1 MRRTAYKNIVK
12 QLLIFTAVAGGLA
25 SCTSEEWQFD
35 APMQYNDALS
45 IIPTVFNGTATRA
58 ETVPAEDQ
66 LNENLLVSL
75 DVFVANAGQ
84 DAIINQWHLTTPS
97 STIESTVKSL
107 LVNYWE
113 KRTNLRKNNSYDVY
127 VAANN
132 EATKA
137 TIETVTGLMAL
148 SVTDANIIKKY
159 KVDAGT
165 SSDSPFTPE
174 KTFAMDGT
182 INNWTPDNDAD
193 EQVFE
198 VDMKRAAAKIQVN
211 VGFDQDFLDRLI
223 YRYDQEQY
231 ENDGTLVW
239 TDADGNALAEGAEKV
254 KKDEHDQIHVTGTPA
269 WRYVN
274 FSKSAPIF
282 ADGALDEET
291 EQGKRIFRQN
301 MFFNALNSIEGDD
314 KSFSITTYSY
324 PMAWEKSLAINDAP
338 FVMISVRFDEW
349 DNNSGTNGEWKANY
363 YYYRIPVCDENIIT
377 SLDRNKIYIVN
388 ATIDSYGSVGDNVE
402 QEVTLE
408 YEVMDWLNDD
418 ADNSNVIGKPL
429 DFLMVSPLNFNLYGD
444 GTQSVTLDAHS
455 PNGKK
460 VLVKEDVVVTWIDAN
475 GQERH
480 DKVDGLQTVPGQAT
494 DGKITVSSTVMPNH
508 AVKTITF
515 TVYLEGHENDMAHT
529 VTIKHFPVD
538 NIQNF
543 AGSWSSRWDG
553 VSGGTTTVREYS
565 WNPSADGWSSWDG
578 YEDNIECT
586 SEEYNSAEPEY
597 RSSSTVSMPIGTPS
611 NYDSRSSI
619 EQGNNNTW
627 RDNFREAVPE
637 GNRQGANSEP
647 NAYGPDASG
656 YWYWG
661 SDQTSGSNGNYDW
674 RVWRGIGFLGY
685 YDYYRWTNYYR
696 RIYYKNVTTYKA
708 RRYYRDVQSDTEAST
723 GDWVDWERDQTA
735 HSTQRIV
742 EDDNGRFHAH
752 VYVNGVIRN
761 INETWSY
768 GQYVATDGATNGTTV
783 QTNNHMYVI
792 QITSTSDKYMLG
804 KPIMGIPSESQSQ
817 DHVVSPAFMIAS
829 QLGVVTQGGG
839 IPSFTGQTAADH
851 CKTYMEVGTDG
862 TRYTHWR
869 LPTKE
874 EIGVIVA
881 YQNDRNAQ
889 DVITQVLG
897 GQNYWCL
904 DGSVAQTGTGRNP
917 EYTFLRCVRDLT
929 DEDLKRINGE

>member
-1 MRRTAYKNIVK
+1 MRRTAYRSITKH
-12 QLLIFTAVAGGLA
+12 LLMFVAIAGGLA
-25 SCTSEEWQFD
+25 SCTSEEWQFEN
-35 APMQYNDALS
+35 PQQYKDALS
-45 IIPTVFNGTATRA
+45 IVPTVFNATVTRA
-58 ETVPAEDQ
+58 ETVPAEET

-75 DVFVANAGQ
+75 DVFVANAGE
-84 DAIINQWHLTTPS
+84 DDIINQWHLTTPS

-113 KRTNLRKNNSYDVY
+113 KRTNIRKGSYYDVY

-137 TIETVTGLMAL
+137 SVETVTDLMAL
-148 SVTDANIIKKY
+148 SVTDANIIQRY

-165 SSDSPFTPE
+165 SADSPFTPE
-174 KTFAMDGT
+174 KIFVMDGK

-223 YRYDQEQY
+223 YRYDQAQY

-239 TDADGNALAEGAEKV
+239 TDAAGNALADGAEKV
-254 KKDEHDQIHVTGTPA
+254 LKNEPDRIHVTGTPA

-282 ADGALDEET
+282 TDGALDAET
-291 EQGKRIFRQN
+291 EQDKRIFRQN
-301 MFFNALNSIEGDD
+301 MFFNALNSIEGED

-349 DNNSGTNGEWKANY
+349 DETNGEWKANY
-363 YYYRIPVCDENIIT
+363 YYYRIPVCDESTIT

-408 YEVMDWLNDD
+408 YKVMDWLNET

-444 GTQSVTLDAHS
+444 GAESVTLDAHS
-455 PNGKK
+455 PNGKR
-460 VLVKEDVVVTWIDAN
+460 VLVKDVVVTWFDAN

-515 TVYLEGHENDMAHT
+515 TVYLEGHENDMAHQ

-543 AGSWSSRWDG
+543 TGSWSSRWTGDNSV
-553 VSGGTTTVREYS
+553 VSTTIRQYS
-565 WNPSADGWSSWDG
+565 WDPVKDGWEPGTYSSETIT
-578 YEDNIECT
+578 YETGEAGTPADYIAGNAQREDY
-586 SEEYNSAEPEY
+586 SGQVDMNDYEWVGWNLYYY
-597 RSSSTVSMPIGTPS
+597 RSLWTS
-611 NYDSRSSI
+611 
-619 EQGNNNTW
+619 
-627 RDNFREAVPE
+627 AVPQAS
-637 GNRQGANSEP
+637 RQGANSEA
-647 NAYGPDASG
+647 NAYKASDG
-656 YWYWG
+656 YYYWG
-661 SDQTSGSNGNYDW
+661 SGSQNSRNYNNDYDWIQGNGNN
-674 RVWRGIGFLGY
+674 R
-685 YDYYRWTNYYR
+685 YYRYQYFYFSKYVKTEQR
-696 RIYYKNVTTYKA
+696 T
-708 RRYYRDVQSDTEAST
+708 RYYRDVTVEVPSTGNWVDYNNRTGTTQSDGNFSAKVYS
-723 GDWVDWERDQTA
+723 
-735 HSTQRIV
+735 
-742 EDDNGRFHAH
+742 NGI
-752 VYVNGVIRN
+752 YLINRN
-761 INETWSY
+761 NNNWI
-768 GQYVATDGATNGTTV
+768 GQA
-783 QTNNHMYVI
+783 QSHLTNNHMYVI
-792 QITSTSDKYMLG
+792 QITSTSDKYILG
-804 KPIMGIPSESQSQ
+804 KPIMGNPSSSQSM
-817 DHVVSPAFMIAS
+817 DNVVSPAFMIAS
-829 QLGVVTQGGG
+829 QLGAVST
-839 IPSFTGQTAADH
+839 FTNGQNAANH

-862 TRYTHWR
+862 TRYVGWR
-869 LPTKE
+869 LPTEK
-874 EIGVIVA
+874 EIGVIEK
-881 YQNDRNAQ
+881 YQDNNP
-889 DVITQVLG
+889 DVITQVLSGEYYWHLGNGTIRISSGEG
-897 GQNYWCL
+897 GSATNAY
-904 DGSVAQTGTGRNP
+904 V
-917 EYTFLRCVRDLT
+917 RCVRDLT
-929 DEDLKRINGE
+929 DADLKRINGE

>member
-1 MRRTAYKNIVK
+1 MRRTAYRSITKH
-12 QLLIFTAVAGGLA
+12 LLMFVAIAGGLA
-25 SCTSEEWQFD
+25 SCTSEEWQFEN
-35 APMQYNDALS
+35 PQQYKDALS
-45 IIPTVFNGTATRA
+45 IVPTVFNATVTRA
-58 ETVPAEDQ
+58 ETVPAEET

-75 DVFVANAGQ
+75 DVFVANAGE
-84 DAIINQWHLTTPS
+84 DDIINQWHLTTPS

-113 KRTNLRKNNSYDVY
+113 KRTNIRKGSYYDVY

-137 TIETVTGLMAL
+137 SVETVTDLMAL
-148 SVTDANIIKKY
+148 SVTDANIIQRY

-165 SSDSPFTPE
+165 SADSPFTPE
-174 KTFAMDGT
+174 KIFVMDGK

-223 YRYDQEQY
+223 YRYDQAQY

-239 TDADGNALAEGAEKV
+239 TDAAGNALADGAEKV
-254 KKDEHDQIHVTGTPA
+254 LKNEPDRIHVTGTPA

-282 ADGALDEET
+282 TDGALDAET

-301 MFFNALNSIEGDD
+301 MFFGALNSIDGED

-349 DNNSGTNGEWKANY
+349 DETNGEWKANY
-363 YYYRIPVCDENIIT
+363 YYYRIPVCDESTIT

-408 YEVMDWLNDD
+408 YKVMDWLNET

-444 GTQSVTLDAHS
+444 GAESVTLDAHS
-455 PNGKK
+455 PNGKR
-460 VLVKEDVVVTWIDAN
+460 VLVKDVVVTWFDAN

-529 VTIKHFPVD
+529 VTIKHFPVE

-543 AGSWSSRWDG
+543 SGSWSSKIGGQAYEYRQTEANGYEAIYDISRSSPGYLFTKTRVQINQENYNLFNSEGYDVSRSLGWGGYTYYLNDYWYVYARLTNRQWIDWDADQTTHNTQKG
-553 VSGGTTTVREYS
+553 WQDDNFRAKMFNPSDGLIYPIYDNSTNNNNNRFAATRTTTV
-565 WNPSADGWSSWDG
+565 P
-578 YEDNIECT
+578 
-586 SEEYNSAEPEY
+586 
-597 RSSSTVSMPIGTPS
+597 RSM
-611 NYDSRSSI
+611 
-619 EQGNNNTW
+619 
-627 RDNFREAVPE
+627 
-637 GNRQGANSEP
+637 
-647 NAYGPDASG
+647 SG
-656 YWYWG
+656 
-661 SDQTSGSNGNYDW
+661 
-674 RVWRGIGFLGY
+674 L
-685 YDYYRWTNYYR
+685 
-696 RIYYKNVTTYKA
+696 
-708 RRYYRDVQSDTEAST
+708 
-723 GDWVDWERDQTA
+723 
-735 HSTQRIV
+735 
-742 EDDNGRFHAH
+742 
-752 VYVNGVIRN
+752 
-761 INETWSY
+761 
-768 GQYVATDGATNGTTV
+768 
-783 QTNNHMYVI
+783 TNNHMYVV
-792 QITSTSDKYMLG
+792 QISSTSDKYILG
-804 KPIMGIPSESQSQ
+804 KPILTKGSYNGTNTQS
-817 DHVVSPAFMIAS
+817 DDDVVSPAFMIAS
-829 QLGVVTQGGG
+829 QLGAVST
-839 IPSFTGQTAADH
+839 FTGNDAALNAAIH
-851 CKTYMEVGTDG
+851 CSNYLEVGTDG
-862 TRYTHWR
+862 TRYTGWR
-869 LPTKE
+869 LPTAS
-874 EIGVIVA
+874 EIAVIA
-881 YQNDRNAQ
+881 DRQNDDNYT
-889 DVITQVLG
+889 DVITEVLG
-897 GQNYWCL
+897 GDYYYNLAGDRSFVIGKDEDSENTY
-904 DGSVAQTGTGRNP
+904 V
-917 EYTFLRCVRDLT
+917 RCVRDLT
-929 DEDLKRINGE
+929 DADLKRINGE